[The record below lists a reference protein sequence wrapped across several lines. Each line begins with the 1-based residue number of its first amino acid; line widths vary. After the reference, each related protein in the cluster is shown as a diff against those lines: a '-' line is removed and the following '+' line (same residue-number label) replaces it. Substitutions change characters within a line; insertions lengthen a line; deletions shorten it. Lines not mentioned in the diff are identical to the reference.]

1 MKMNEK
7 DLIDI
12 IKILR
17 KEIKKWDVPVV
28 SLVSKA
34 HKDPF
39 SILISTVIS
48 LRTKDEVTLKS
59 FNKLFSKAKSPKE
72 MLKLKEEE
80 MAELIYPAGFYKTKG
95 KNIRKICEILIE
107 KYKGKV
113 PNSMEKLLEL
123 PNVGRKTANLVISV
137 GFDGDGVCIDVH
149 NHRILNRFGFLK
161 TKNPEET
168 EYEVRKRVDKKYW
181 RELSFLLVAY
191 GQHIC
196 RPISPYCSKCL
207 IKKKCKRRGV
217 EVSR

>member
-1 MKMNEK
+1 MNEK
-7 DLIDI
+7 DLIEI

-17 KEIKKWDVPVV
+17 KESKNWDVPVV
-28 SLVSKA
+28 SLVSET

-39 SILISTVIS
+39 SVLISTVIS

-59 FNKLFSKAKSPKE
+59 FKRLYSKAKTPKE
-72 MLKLKEEE
+72 MLKLKESEIE
-80 MAELIYPAGFYKTKG
+80 KLIYPAGFYKIKA
-95 KNIRKICEILIE
+95 KNIKKICEILISE
-107 KYKGKV
+107 YKGKV

-137 GFDGDGVCIDVH
+137 GFDGDGVCIDTH
-149 NHRILNRFGFLK
+149 NHRILNRLGFLK

-168 EYEVRKRVDKKYW
+168 EYEVRKKLDKEYW
-181 RELSFLLVAY
+181 RELNFLLVGY
-191 GQHIC
+191 GQYIC
-196 RPISPYCSKCL
+196 RPISPYCSKCE

>member
-1 MKMNEK
+1 MNEK
-7 DLIDI
+7 DLIEI

-17 KEIKKWDVPVV
+17 KEVKKWDVPVV
-28 SLVSKA
+28 SLVSET

-39 SILISTVIS
+39 SVLISTVIS

-59 FNKLFSKAKSPKE
+59 FKKLFSKANNVEK

-80 MAELIYPAGFYKTKG
+80 IASLIYPAGFYKTKG
-95 KNIRKICEILIE
+95 RNIKKICEILVS
-107 KYKGKV
+107 KYEGKV

-149 NHRILNRFGFLK
+149 NHRLLNRLGFVK

-168 EYEVRKRVDKKYW
+168 EYEVRKKLNKKYW
-181 RELSFLLVAY
+181 RELNFILVAY

-196 RPISPYCSKCL
+196 RPISPYCSKCQ